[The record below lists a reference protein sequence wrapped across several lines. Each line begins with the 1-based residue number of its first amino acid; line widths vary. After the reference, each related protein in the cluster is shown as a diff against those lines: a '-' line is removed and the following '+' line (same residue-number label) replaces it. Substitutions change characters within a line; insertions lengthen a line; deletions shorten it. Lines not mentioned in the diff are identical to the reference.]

1 MPMNP
6 RLLRPRQTGFD
17 PRSISGLALW
27 LDAADASTITLVSGA
42 VSEWRDKAAGRLF
55 IQTTANNRPGLTTIN
70 GRNAL
75 LFDGSNDTLECANPF
90 GTVPF
95 SVFIVQRVVAYSS
108 FAMTY
113 AVGASNSFNIRQ
125 FSATGQPE
133 IETPGGVVRSSSAT
147 FSTSVPQLVSLVYD
161 STIASSAFYLNNAAI
176 ATSGTYTTPT
186 LTGTHYIG
194 SRAGAF
200 LLNGHIA
207 EILVYSRTVT
217 ATERAYVSAALGKK
231 WGVTVA

>member
-1 MPMNP
+1 MPMNA
-6 RLLRPRQTGFD
+6 RLLRPTVSGFNA
-17 PRSISGLALW
+17 RAVSGLAMW
-27 LDAADASTITLVSGA
+27 LDASDASTLTLVSGA
-42 VSEWRDKAAGRLF
+42 VSEWRDRAAGRLF
-55 IQTTANNRPGLTTIN
+55 IQTIANNRPGLTTMN

-75 LFDGSNDTLECANPF
+75 LFDGSNDTLECADPF
-90 GTVPF
+90 GTFPF

-113 AVGASNSFNIRQ
+113 AVGGSTNFNIRQ

-133 IETPGGVVRSSSAT
+133 IETPGGVVRSSSAA
-147 FSTSVPQLVSLVYD
+147 FSTSVPQLISLVYD
-161 STIASSAFYLNNAAI
+161 STLTSSALYLNNAAI

-200 LLNGHIA
+200 PLNGHIA
-207 EILVYSRTVT
+207 EIVVYSRTVT
-217 ATERAYVSAALGKK
+217 ATERAYVSAALGRK
-231 WGVTVA
+231 WGFTVA